1 MGRLLILGFV
11 RGGKTFLNDWNFTM
25 PHHTITALLSAA
37 LIAPIALAEASAPR
51 ALVNTDP
58 NGSLALPDG
67 TIVSSF
73 VQARLRLSSRGSWW
87 ALTAFA
93 TGQPSSNDTF
103 VLVGTAAGLD
113 RAIGETVA
121 QPGLGVGFTGVPNAQ
136 LGVNESG
143 DLALKSTTNG
153 PVSANEVVA
162 RQTRTTG
169 AWTLIA
175 REGDPLLVF
184 PGESH
189 SVFLD
194 SVTLLD
200 SGRVLYRSASTSG
213 PLGSDFD
220 DHLLLS
226 DPAASA
232 LQSGAITPLAQLG
245 GTTAIMTKFND
256 EAFVSEPNESGQQL
270 LLVDGDLGPPVN
282 NRVLAVGPLGGP
294 LTVIVQR
301 GASLPGLPGELPYSS
316 GSLTDGAQLYAG
328 GDWAVWGTSAGGL
341 SYLIVNGT
349 PRVIEG
355 DPIPDA
361 QPGEVVKSVQHA
373 AMNSLGELAYFVE
386 SSQSRNYLVV
396 ERTGKAPVAVARS
409 FNSTLE
415 IASATQVDYNGDGFL
430 DDAHCGFFNDNNLG
444 LSDDGEVYFVGRV
457 TSALTGLNVGDG
469 VFVISLPS
477 ACVGDLNAD
486 GIVDAADLGTL
497 LGAWGTPGATD
508 LDGNGTTG
516 AEDLALLLGAW
527 GTC

>member
-1 MGRLLILGFV
+1 M
-11 RGGKTFLNDWNFTM
+11 TSQT
-25 PHHTITALLSAA
+25 TIALLSAA
-37 LIAPIALAEASAPR
+37 LIASVAMADATAPR

-103 VLVGTAAGLD
+103 VLVGTADGLD

-121 QPGLGVGFTGVPNAQ
+121 QPGLGVGFVGVPNAQ

-153 PVSANEVVA
+153 PISANEVVA
-162 RQTRTTG
+162 KQSAATG

-175 REGDPLLVF
+175 REGDPISVF

-200 SGRVLYRSASTSG
+200 SGRVFYRSASTSG
-213 PLGSDFD
+213 SLGSDFD

-226 DPAASA
+226 DPVASA
-232 LQSGAITPLAQLG
+232 LQSGTITPLAQLG
-245 GTTAIMTKFND
+245 GTTAVMTNFND
-256 EAFVSEPNESGQQL
+256 EAFVSEPNGAGQQV
-270 LLVDGDLGPPVN
+270 LLVDGNLGAPVN
-282 NRVLAVGPLGGP
+282 NRALAVGPIGGP
-294 LTVIVQR
+294 FTVIVQR
-301 GASLPGLPGELPYSS
+301 GASLPGLPGELPYTSS
-316 GSLTDGAQLYAG
+316 SLTDGAQLYAG
-328 GDWAVWGTSAGGL
+328 GDWVVWGTSAGGL

-349 PRVIEG
+349 PRVVEG
-355 DPIPDA
+355 DAIPGA
-361 QPGEVVKSVQHA
+361 ARGETVKSVQQA
-373 AMNSLGELAYFVE
+373 AMNSLGDLAYLVE
-386 SSQSRNYLVV
+386 SSQSRTHLVV
-396 ERTGKAPVAVARS
+396 ERQGKAPITVARS

-415 IASATQVDYNGDGFL
+415 IASATQVDYDGDGFL

-444 LSDDGEVYFVGRV
+444 LSDAGEVYFVGRV

-469 VFVISLPS
+469 LFVISLPS
-477 ACVGDLNAD
+477 ACVGDLDAN
-486 GIVDAADLGTL
+486 GVVDAADLATL
-497 LGAWGTPGATD
+497 LGGWGNAGATD
-508 LDGNGTTG
+508 LDGSGITG

-527 GTC
+527 GGC